1 MIVCPFY
8 RPKMTY
14 YDELIVSSVNGLV
27 PQLVFCC
34 ICQEITNRR
43 YIAESLEVDYASDSI
58 NLGIQL
64 TNDPLT
70 IATLQLDISF
80 PIAQQSPLLNRSE
93 LAERVSS
100 VTDLHTDNIAIAREA
115 SYPRGGDYPVPDK
128 PTYLSGRNDT
138 LERRIVWLCQQIINL
153 DSWLAEW
160 NQLVVIC
167 DFVTTNYNIY
177 NNASVA
183 ENAGFIVRALR
194 TLAMPF
200 MLLEDTIALDD
211 ESAITAYTD
220 HLISQLDTFP
230 PYREVP
236 YVPDYKLLIN
246 IPVITLITE
255 QGDIYNVESESSF
268 VDSFIEQ
275 NSSPSELEYGD
286 YINDGSSGSGSGTP
300 ANAPN
305 QDPQNSLPD
314 C

>member
-1 MIVCPFY
+1 MSISDN
-8 RPKMTY
+8 PKMTY
-14 YDELIVSSVNGLV
+14 YDESIVSSINGLV

-34 ICQEITNRR
+34 IYQEITNRR
-43 YIAESLEVDYASDSI
+43 YIAESLEVDYATESI
-58 NLGIQL
+58 NLGIQV
-64 TNDPLT
+64 TNDSLT

-80 PIAQQSPLLNRSE
+80 PIAQQSPLLRRQE

-100 VTDLHTDNIAIAREA
+100 VTDLHTDNIAIAREV
-115 SYPRGGDYPVPDK
+115 SYPRIGDYPVPAK

-160 NQLVVIC
+160 NQLVSICELVIAR
-167 DFVTTNYNIY
+167 FNPEHNANVTQ
-177 NNASVA
+177 
-183 ENAGFIVRALR
+183 NAGFIVRALR

-200 MLLEDTIALDD
+200 MLRPETIALDD

-230 PYREVP
+230 TYREVP
-236 YVPDYKLLIN
+236 YVPDYELLVN
-246 IPVITLITE
+246 IPPVVTEITE
-255 QGDIYNVESESSF
+255 QGLIQGVGSESSF

-286 YINDGSSGSGSGTP
+286 YINNGSSGGDTP

-305 QDPQNSLPD
+305 QDPINSLPD